1 MMLRKMTT
9 PPDDVVEAMNKYK
22 SPETVVLSKEDF
34 KSFLSTRTILI
45 RQNLQSNST
54 FKVQG

>member
-22 SPETVVLSKEDF
+22 ARKQWYYPKKIL

-45 RQNLQSNST
+45 RQNLIY
-54 FKVQG
+54 K

>member
-22 SPETVVLSKEDF
+22 SPETVVLTREDL
-34 KSFLSTRTILI
+34 KNFLSVRKILI
-45 RQNLQSNST
+45 RQYL
-54 FKVQG
+54 

>member
-22 SPETVVLSKEDF
+22 SPETVILTREDF
-34 KSFLSTRTILI
+34 KKLPFRPENVDPAVFT
-45 RQNLQSNST
+45 
-54 FKVQG
+54 K

>member
-22 SPETVVLSKEDF
+22 SPETVVYERRFQKT
-34 KSFLSTRTILI
+34 SFPSE
-45 RQNLQSNST
+45 QY
-54 FKVQG
+54 

>member
-22 SPETVVLSKEDF
+22 TADTEVLTKEDF
-34 KSFLSTRTILI
+34 KKFP
-45 RQNLQSNST
+45 
-54 FKVQG
+54 FKPGNVDPQVFSV

>member
-22 SPETVVLSKEDF
+22 TPDTVVLSKEDF
-34 KSFLSTRTILI
+34 KKFPFHPHNIDPAEI
-45 RQNLQSNST
+45 NI
-54 FKVQG
+54 